1 MSFFGRIFS
10 SWFQDAAVQ
19 KLAGSKGFQSFAVK
33 TVEAQQALEKAAKEA
48 AKNPDAAKRVVSEG
62 AASFWDNLKK
72 EINRDL
78 SKLK

>member
-19 KLAGSKGFQSFAVK
+19 KLASSKGFQNFAVK
-33 TVEAQQALEKAAKEA
+33 TVEAQQALEKAAQEA
-48 AKNPDAAKRVVSEG
+48 TKNPEAAKRVVAEG

-72 EINRDL
+72 EIQKDIG
-78 SKLK
+78 KMK